1 MRRRVLINFAL
12 TAFITA
18 TVHLFTSV
26 HNYHARLDADLN
38 SIHHPFLL
46 SDNRHYTFYIWRR
59 VFRLHFLVPY
69 LLAPVYLACAWAW
82 FLRLGEL
89 NKIYTIF
96 DLTGN
101 L

>member
-26 HNYHARLDADLN
+26 HLYHARLDTDLN